1 MVMATL
7 FLRIIFKFRNGGI
20 ARIFQGEGGGGG
32 LTLCQPRVLTRLA
45 CLHPGHV
52 LLNVTFFFRM
62 SSECGWKDK
71 PTN

>member
-32 LTLCQPRVLTRLA
+32 AHT
-45 CLHPGHV
+45 
-52 LLNVTFFFRM
+52 M
-62 SSECGWKDK
+62 STQGTYQTGMSTSRPCFTKRDIFLSNEQ
-71 PTN
+71 

>member
-32 LTLCQPRVLTRLA
+32 SHYVN
-45 CLHPGHV
+45 PGYLPDWHV
-52 LLNVTFFFRM
+52 YIQAMLY
-62 SSECGWKDK
+62 
-71 PTN
+71 

>member
-20 ARIFQGEGGGGG
+20 ARIFQGEGGGGAHTMSTQG
-32 LTLCQPRVLTRLA
+32 TYQTGMST
-45 CLHPGHV
+45 HPGHV
-52 LLNVTFFFRM
+52 LLNVIFFFRM